1 MDLRY
6 FELTTKSGAPIG
18 QNKFG
23 GVVGE
28 FLVSFGK

>member
-6 FELTTKSGAPIG
+6 FELTMKNGAPIK

-23 GVVGE
+23 SVVGE